1 MLDAIRVKRKE
12 LNDKSVGLAFFVLC
26 AVCSGC
32 VTASSYDYEKTADPR
47 GTKRVAAKS
56 ISYSLRRTTLTSGSG
71 RFDPDD
77 CDATLKGAW
86 AAPQQEDVALNQ
98 FDASFEGLI
107 KTARRSFAMDDG
119 DCDIRMRIHLQN
131 GWNAWGL
138 LGAFIS
144 GFTWTIIPCWGD
156 DNYTLHVVASDKAGK
171 RKTYQL
177 TGSASTFTWL
187 PCILAMPFSSLPGT
201 RVNEITK
208 ENWNEL
214 ARRMV
219 SDGFFDEDV
228 LLVTAA
234 NGPGSTSPYIIER
247 LNYSDSTKIGT
258 LVVRVANG
266 NFAAARAWA
275 LAYIEN
281 LAKDK
286 NVALRTGTKRSETMY
301 ALRDEK
307 VEDQLLTIV
316 FETM

>member
-1 MLDAIRVKRKE
+1 M
-12 LNDKSVGLAFFVLC
+12 
-26 AVCSGC
+26 
-32 VTASSYDYEKTADPR
+32 
-47 GTKRVAAKS
+47 
-56 ISYSLRRTTLTSGSG
+56 
-71 RFDPDD
+71 
-77 CDATLKGAW
+77 
-86 AAPQQEDVALNQ
+86 
-98 FDASFEGLI
+98 
-107 KTARRSFAMDDG
+107 
-119 DCDIRMRIHLQN
+119 
-131 GWNAWGL
+131 
-138 LGAFIS
+138 
-144 GFTWTIIPCWGD
+144 
-156 DNYTLHVVASDKAGK
+156 
-171 RKTYQL
+171 
-177 TGSASTFTWL
+177 
-187 PCILAMPFSSLPGT
+187 
-201 RVNEITK
+201 NEITK

-228 LLVTAA
+228 LSVTAA